1 MSENKNIQSQT
12 KAKEDFSTVNTHNH
26 VDYGGDDAEH
36 TLKPSKVLTD
46 AQRKAKRIAYS
57 GD

>member
-1 MSENKNIQSQT
+1 MSENKNIESKT
-12 KAKEDFSTVNTHNH
+12 KAKENFSNVNTHTH

-36 TLKPSKVLTD
+36 TLKPSKIPTP
-46 AQRKAKRIAYS
+46 AQREAKRIAYS